1 MIQALA
7 SLRDV
12 YKTRQNWGTPM
23 QIKHILNDKLFV
35 PFPKN
40 LGRSRKWEANIA
52 LLLFIFFF
60 CHEVEQQAVVMHL
73 GDVQLKLQLIYFQS
87 TIQNSVKTK
96 QYARDE
102 QLRSDLWT
110 SFSLVYHFN

>member
-1 MIQALA
+1 
-7 SLRDV
+7 
-12 YKTRQNWGTPM
+12 M

-52 LLLFIFFF
+52 LLFFF
-60 CHEVEQQAVVMHL
+60 CHEVEQQTVVMHL

-87 TIQNSVKTK
+87 TIQN
-96 QYARDE
+96 
-102 QLRSDLWT
+102 
-110 SFSLVYHFN
+110 